1 MTTIYQETPRT
12 AEGSGVG
19 LVAGLVLVL
28 AVIALVFLA
37 TRAVP
42 GNGNVIDAT
51 PDNGAGVQFE
61 GGGSVQG
68 GGSTGGD
75 SGSATP

>member
-1 MTTIYQETPRT
+1 MTTIYQETPR
-12 AEGSGVG
+12 ASEGSGVG

-37 TRAVP
+37 TRVVP
-42 GNGNVIDAT
+42 GAGNVIDTT
-51 PDNGAGVQFE
+51 PSNGAGVQVE
-61 GGGSVQG
+61 GSGSVQG

-75 SGSATP
+75 SGATAQ